1 MKKVLLFLLV
11 FTLTFGIMCPVALA
25 NGDINIIINGQ
36 PQTYDQMPVIV
47 NDRTLVPLR
56 GIFESLGAVVSWDDA
71 TKTIIGVKATKS
83 IVLQIDNQ
91 FASINNEATTLDVA
105 PTIINSRTMV
115 PVRFVSEALGCN
127 VDWNGDTRTVIITSP
142 EGDVIESE
150 YKPEAPGTEML
161 NSGTVLVSNDDFL
174 KSKLNNGKISTLEFK
189 DGVLEL
195 TINEAPEN
203 DNKVNLSFPTNFSSL
218 MNEGDVCLLS
228 FKAKVNSGGENGFG
242 KVKPYIQ
249 AGADLGYLKSLF
261 ATTSFGSEWTD
272 CYLPFVAKGGMVNGG
287 IRLASLVQSISI
299 KDLKLVN
306 YGNSVSLSA
315 LPSTIDK

>member
-11 FTLTFGIMCPVALA
+11 FTLTFSIMCPVTMAS
-25 NGDINIIINGQ
+25 GDINIIINGQ

-91 FASINNEATTLDVA
+91 FASINNQATTLDVA

-115 PVRFVSEALGCN
+115 PVRFVSEALGCK
-127 VDWNGDTRTVIITSP
+127 VDWNGDTRTVVITSP
-142 EGDVIESE
+142 EGDIIESE
-150 YKPEAPGTEML
+150 YKPEAPGGEIL
-161 NSGTVLVSNDDFL
+161 NSGTALVSNDDFL
-174 KSKLNNGKISTLEFK
+174 NSKLNNGKISTLEFK
-189 DGVLEL
+189 DGVLEVA
-195 TINEAPEN
+195 INEAPAS
-203 DNKVNLSFPTNFSSL
+203 DNTVTLAFPVNFSSS

-228 FKAKVNSGGENGFG
+228 FKAKLNSGGENGFG

-249 AGADLGYLKSLF
+249 AGSDLGYLKSLF
-261 ATTSFGSEWTD
+261 ATTSFSSEWTD
-272 CYLPFVAKGGMVNGG
+272 CYLPFVAKKGMIAGG

-306 YGNSVSLSA
+306 YGSSVSFSA
-315 LPSTIDK
+315 LPNTIDK